1 MSSERDPEKATIAS
15 AVRIYEYRIVS
26 ATDAASRTDEGADVK
41 MEGLWDNI
49 FMYFDHDEQRT
60 CIIYATYDFVF
71 TLGLIDRGRT
81 RLYGCTPHPR
91 KGPQYC

>member
-15 AVRIYEYRIVS
+15 VVCVSKYEVVS
-26 ATDAASRTDEGADVK
+26 ATDAASRTDESADVK
-41 MEGLWDNI
+41 MESIWDNI

-71 TLGLIDRGRT
+71 TIGLIDRGRT
-81 RLYGCTPHPR
+81 RLYGRTPHPR
-91 KGPQYC
+91 KGSQYC